1 MVATIGTVL
10 GLVVAA
16 FFLIVCVNLT
26 TLALMRGGLLPRS
39 DAWEGVILL
48 LVGAVG
54 GVGLWAGLGGS
65 FGTGIPPLSADFKA
79 SVILL
84 YVTSCLIYVEIKSL
98 LSRGFSLRILVDL
111 LDAGGQ
117 ASVEKLKSDYGGGI
131 GVRGL
136 IMKRLRTLADLG
148 LLQLGGDEAGPLSP
162 LGRAAA
168 LVSHRLRQWLR
179 LDLVG

>member
-10 GLVVAA
+10 GLVGAA
-16 FFLIVCVNLT
+16 LLLVVCVNLA
-26 TLALMRGGLLPRS
+26 TLTLVRGGLLPRS
-39 DAWEGVILL
+39 DAWEGLLLL
-48 LVGAVG
+48 LVGVVG
-54 GVGLWAGLGGS
+54 GVGLWASLGGS
-65 FGTGIPPLSADFKA
+65 FGTGLLPLSPDFKA
-79 SVILL
+79 SAVLL

-117 ASVEKLKSDYGGGI
+117 ASVEKLKSDYGGGLGI
-131 GVRGL
+131 CGL
-136 IMKRLRTLADLG
+136 IMKRLRTLDDLG
-148 LLQLGGDEAGPLSP
+148 LLQLGDREAGPLSP

-179 LDLVG
+179 LNLVG